1 MVKKTSTLREMLA
14 DPKWVAARDAFRDRV
29 DEAEF
34 HEGTRGGHFVAYGD
48 LMDLRLA
55 TPVGRDIVRTL
66 KAAHVLAGYV
76 AAALGEGPEWR
87 QVWES
92 ATKACMTFYYG

>member
-1 MVKKTSTLREMLA
+1 MAKKTSTLGGMLA
-14 DPKWVAARDAFRDRV
+14 DPKWVAARDAFR
-29 DEAEF
+29 AEF
-34 HEGTRGGHFVAYGD
+34 LFVATSILDPGWRLD
-48 LMDLRLA
+48 ETRVLDLRLA